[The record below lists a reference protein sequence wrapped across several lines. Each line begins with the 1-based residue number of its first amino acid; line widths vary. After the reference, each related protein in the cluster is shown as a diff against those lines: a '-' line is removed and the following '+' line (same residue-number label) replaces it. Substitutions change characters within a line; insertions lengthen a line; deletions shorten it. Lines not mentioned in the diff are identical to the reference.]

1 MRGHPSPIVIG
12 HRGASGY
19 RPEHTRSAYELAFQL
34 GADAVEPDIVA
45 TKDGVLVIRHDIEL
59 SETTDVAA
67 HSEFARRR
75 TTKEVDGVTLTGWFV
90 EDFSWPDLALLRAR
104 ERLGALRQASSSFD
118 GQFPILKLSSLFD
131 IVDAAAEREDRPLGL
146 VAELKHAAYF
156 EDLGL
161 PLDDLFAQA
170 VQDAGW
176 SAETSRLVIES
187 FERPVLAKV
196 RARGVRGTRVLLT
209 ETAETLVDL
218 TAGDLEGVSVERALL
233 LDAEGR
239 AHPELV
245 DLAHADGLAVFAWTL
260 RPENAFLVPAH
271 RRGDADAAFGAWQ
284 QEFRAILTTGVD
296 GVFADHP
303 DLAAAV
309 RDTVSVT
316 AL

>member
-90 EDFSWPDLALLRAR
+90 EDFSWPELALLRAR

-131 IVDAAAEREDRPLGL
+131 IVDAAAEREDRPFGL
-146 VAELKHAAYF
+146 VAELKHPAYF

-196 RARGVRGTRVLLT
+196 RKRGVRGTRVLLT
-209 ETAETLVDL
+209 ETAEALVDL

-233 LDAEGR
+233 LDAEGHAR
-239 AHPELV
+239 PELV

-260 RPENAFLVPAH
+260 RPENAFLAPAH

-309 RDTVSVT
+309 RDTLSVT
-316 AL
+316 AS